1 MLPTL
6 VCIRLFLNLRYNIYQ
21 IEADTTQAKSLER
34 YGHLTSPHFSPF
46 NYLYWGMF
54 TVLFA

>member
-1 MLPTL
+1 MILSCVSSFFCKNKGT
-6 VCIRLFLNLRYNIYQ
+6 ISIS
-21 IEADTTQAKSLER
+21 IEADTNPFHR

-46 NYLYWGMF
+46 NYLYWVMF